1 MLCKIHLVLTPR
13 GLPVLLV
20 HKESKVHLVYLGLKD
35 NKVVMESLVIREI
48 KEIMV
53 LKDNKELKE

>member
-1 MLCKIHLVLTPR
+1 MLYKIHLVLTPR
-13 GLPVLLV
+13 GLLVLLV
-20 HKESKVHLVYLGLKD
+20 HKESKVRLVYLGLKD

-48 KEIMV
+48 KEILV